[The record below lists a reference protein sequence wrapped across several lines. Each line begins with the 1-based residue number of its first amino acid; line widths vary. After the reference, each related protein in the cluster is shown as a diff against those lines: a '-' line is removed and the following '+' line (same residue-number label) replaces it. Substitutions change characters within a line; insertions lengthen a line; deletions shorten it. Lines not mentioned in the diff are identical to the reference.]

1 MPTEITQSPS
11 ENGGGTI
18 FRVSGEMLIDD
29 ALLLDRIAREVIAD
43 NNGMVS
49 LDLADLSYL
58 DSDAAAVLKRL
69 QDEQHVRIE
78 GIEIFL
84 QSAIDSVE
92 RTGDR

>member
-1 MPTEITQSPS
+1 MPTEITQSEI
-11 ENGGGTI
+11 ENGGRTV

-29 ALLLDRIAREVIAD
+29 AVLVDKIVRETIGD
-43 NNGMVS
+43 NGDVVS
-49 LDLADLSYL
+49 LDLADLNYM

-69 QDEQHVRIE
+69 QDEKHVRIE

-84 QSAIDSVE
+84 QSAIDSAE